1 MADIVA
7 RFQEIIRTIPIPDPW
22 DRSVFVSS
30 VAEYRGRDIHV
41 RRVDA
46 AALVGTGCGEPMM
59 PSGQRSVSTGSGV
72 WIARDSDDLI
82 LFAADTEWHAD
93 QVVLHEIGHML
104 LGHGEEVFGD
114 QVGLAAEPLQALMPS
129 LSMESIK
136 SVLGR
141 SNYSLDRECEAETF
155 ADLAMVEAMLP
166 RRRPSV
172 FRSTFFRT
180 RHR

>member
-1 MADIVA
+1 MTDIVA
-7 RFQEIIRTIPIPDPW
+7 RFQDLIRTIPIPAPW
-22 DRSVFVSS
+22 DRAAFVRS

-46 AALVGTGCGEPMM
+46 AALAGTGCGDPTT
-59 PSGQRSVSTGSGV
+59 GGKRTVSTGSGV
-72 WIARDSDDLI
+72 WIARESDDLI

-104 LGHGEEVFGD
+104 LGHGEDVSGD
-114 QVGLAAEPLQALMPS
+114 QVGLSAEPLQALMPS
-129 LSMESIK
+129 LSMDSIR

-141 SNYSLDRECEAETF
+141 SDYSHDRERDAETF
-155 ADLAMVEAMLP
+155 ADLAMVEATLP
-166 RRRPSV
+166 RRSPSA
-172 FRSTFFRT
+172 FRSTFFRA